1 MYYHFVLYI
10 MLTFIAL
17 NESFVNKKYIPNIHH
32 TNLYMNPKDLIKY
45 ITSFKDYTIITDSE
59 KYMNLYYLIESKKTN
74 VYYLNVHNMIDS
86 DEILE
91 TLKNDYNSFD
101 MNDNLWI
108 FFKGHFIGSNEI
120 IEKLNSKFID

>member
-1 MYYHFVLYI
+1 
-10 MLTFIAL
+10 MLTFLAL
-17 NESFVNKKYIPNIHH
+17 NESFVNKKYVPNIHH